1 MRQKLAASFAK
12 RCVAVVVAA
21 IVVSLDATEPARAGA
36 EVDRYVGVVADGSA
50 RSDIE
55 ATLEIRPIGA
65 RDRLLVI
72 RESRAGTSIVAY
84 DDDPGLPSP
93 MHLLA
98 VSSDFKSFVPLRP
111 QLDAAGDFTVIFNA
125 PRAGSYVLYARATPQ
140 GLGERVFRF
149 DVPITIGEFSGTS
162 RANPKRGEALRPP
175 MLPSL
180 VARVDGYVVTLAP
193 ASERLQARATL
204 DTKGQTII
212 TATVRRG
219 GKPPPDFS
227 IDVRDADDLINVT
240 TLRYFGIH
248 AVPEAF
254 VRTMR
259 GFERRF
265 VRVRPPRSPQ
275 HDAKG
280 TLVVEPLIAGT
291 YALAFRFHAERADHI
306 ATFFIDAR

>member
-1 MRQKLAASFAK
+1 MREKLAASFAK

-21 IVVSLDATEPARAGA
+21 IVVSLDTTEPARAGA

-55 ATLEIRPIGA
+55 ATLEIRPIGP

-72 RESRAGTSIVAY
+72 RETRAGTAIVAY
-84 DDDPGLPSP
+84 DDDPALPSP

-98 VSSDFKSFVPLRP
+98 VSSDLRSFVPLRP

-125 PRAGSYVLYARATPQ
+125 PRAGSYVLYAVATPQ
-140 GLGERVFRF
+140 GLGERAFRF
-149 DVPITIGEFSGTS
+149 DVPITIGEFSGTA
-162 RANPKRGEALRPP
+162 RANSKRDEASRPP

-193 ASERLQARATL
+193 ASERLQARTTL
-204 DTKGQTII
+204 DTKGHTII

-219 GKPPPDFS
+219 GKRPPDFS
-227 IDVRDADDLINVT
+227 IDGHDADDLINVT
-240 TLRYFGIH
+240 TLRYFGVH
-248 AVPEAF
+248 AIPADF
-254 VRTMR
+254 VRTMC
-259 GFERRF
+259 GFQRRI
-265 VRVRPPRSPQ
+265 VRVRPPGSPQ

-280 TLVVEPLIAGT
+280 TLVVGPLVAGT

>member
-1 MRQKLAASFAK
+1 MREKFAASFAK
-12 RCVAVVVAA
+12 RCVAIVVAA
-21 IVVSLDATEPARAGA
+21 IVVSLDTTEPARAGA

-72 RESRAGTSIVAY
+72 RETRAGTSIVAY
-84 DDDPGLPSP
+84 DADPGLPSP
-93 MHLLA
+93 MHLFA
-98 VSSDFKSFVPLRP
+98 VSSDLRSFVPLRP

-125 PRAGSYVLYARATPQ
+125 PRAGSYVLYAVATPQ
-140 GLGERVFRF
+140 GLGERAFRF
-149 DVPITIGEFSGTS
+149 DVPITIGEYSGTA
-162 RANPKRGEALRPP
+162 RAHSKRNETLRPP

-193 ASERLQARATL
+193 ASARLRARATL

-219 GKPPPDFS
+219 GKRPPDFS
-227 IDVRDADDLINVT
+227 IAVADDLINVT
-240 TLRYFGIH
+240 TLRYFGVH
-248 AVPEAF
+248 AVPADF

-259 GFERRF
+259 GFEHRI
-265 VRVRPPRSPQ
+265 VHVRPPGSPQ
-275 HDAKG
+275 HDAKE
-280 TLVVEPLIAGT
+280 TLVIEPLVAGT